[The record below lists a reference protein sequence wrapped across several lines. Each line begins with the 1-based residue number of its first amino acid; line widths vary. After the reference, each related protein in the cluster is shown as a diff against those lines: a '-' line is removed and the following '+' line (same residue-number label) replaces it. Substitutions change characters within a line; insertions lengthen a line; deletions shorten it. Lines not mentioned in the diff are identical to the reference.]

1 MFKFFLYS
9 SLVFSFLLLYI
20 VTPVENSD
28 QTPSPQSN
36 SIDIAKIATSTENL
50 PIVPEPVEK
59 KEIVV
64 EKNKIQKEN
73 LIVKKETPLPW
84 PTHEIEI
91 IDFEPLN
98 ETSRKALVNI
108 LCTSRNNTL
117 SPLTGSGVVIDPQGI
132 ILTNAHIGQFFLLS
146 QYIDCIIRTGSPAYP
161 TYKAELI
168 HISSTWIQDNAFQI
182 NKENALG
189 TGENDYALL
198 LITEKIDGTKNQSP
212 VSFLQPSYTNIKL
225 NEYTLLTSYPA
236 GFLGGIAV
244 LRDLYAVS
252 SIAEVSELFTFEGT
266 TVDLFS
272 IGGTVSSQKGSS
284 GGAVID
290 KEGNLKG
297 IIVTAT
303 EDTQTSNRDL
313 RAISIGHIDRNIYRE
328 TGKGLED
335 ILENT
340 NSDSIQN
347 FKTQVAPSLREKLID
362 ILQKN

>member
-1 MFKFFLYS
+1 MLKLSTYVLIFS
-9 SLVFSFLLLYI
+9 SLFITYAFIIPQEIAHISFSTKPPLIETTQATTTPKTALATEEKAI
-20 VTPVENSD
+20 VEEVKT
-28 QTPSPQSN
+28 
-36 SIDIAKIATSTENL
+36 
-50 PIVPEPVEK
+50 EPVIEK
-59 KEIVV
+59 KEIAVSQ
-64 EKNKIQKEN
+64 EI
-73 LIVKKETPLPW
+73 PLPSLVQKRFV
-84 PTHEIEI
+84 
-91 IDFEPLN
+91 IDFESIN
-98 ETSRKALVNI
+98 KNSRNALVNI
-108 LCTSRNNTL
+108 LCTSPNNTL
-117 SPLTGSGVVIDPQGI
+117 NPLTGSGVVIDPQGI
-132 ILTNAHIGQFFLLS
+132 ILTNAHIGQFFLLP

-198 LITEKIDGTKNQSP
+198 LITEKIDGTKIENQIP
-212 VSFLQPSYTNIKL
+212 FLQPSYTNIKL
-225 NEYTLLTSYPA
+225 GEYTLLTSYPA

-272 IGGTVSSQKGSS
+272 IGGTISSQKGSS

-303 EDTQTSNRDL
+303 EDTQTSSRDL
-313 RAISIGHIDRNIYRE
+313 RAISIGHIDRNIHRE
-328 TGKGLED
+328 KGKGLQD
-335 ILENT
+335 MLENT
-340 NSDSIQN
+340 NSESIQN
-347 FKTQVAPSLREKLID
+347 FKIKTAPALREKLIGV
-362 ILQKN
+362 LSK